1 MDQNIYELIR
11 KKLDNTITVE
21 ESFELLSSFTKIF
34 LVSSPEDE
42 KKELEKIIYAFEAI
56 GYNDHKEV
64 FFDNDTFFLINHLAN
79 TIENAYE
86 YTSSYIID
94 KKCAKTFERVYH
106 QIALVHI
113 LKKDG
118 IAYTTCKEG
127 QFTNLDLSQC
137 DNPKY
142 VYQNH
147 ELISHFIDKVL
158 SDSIDIEE
166 EPQERKQQEQKDSAT
181 NHANV
186 HTKERNT
193 LTNILYPKDKINGT
207 TKGIWNQNTELA
219 QNIGNGEMLPVKVGE
234 KKGQQINALL
244 GVDFLSLPPQIEKR
258 LTPTDKTV
266 FFMVANLQY
275 IGNTYTTFNE
285 LGYYVFGIKNI
296 SKRQKEILKESII
309 KLIGTI
315 IVLDNCDEYKNFR
328 NRVHIQYTGNLL
340 NASITTIEQ
349 GKRKTEIINF
359 NPTMINGTEYREPA
373 LFLFGKLRNQ
383 MCTFKLQTLML
394 PFKQTERVRLIKQY
408 LLENVFI
415 SKNYKDGKTYIYL
428 GNLLET
434 IGVYRSNYATSKSYR
449 NEIKSI
455 EQDTLDIL
463 NHFKNTGA
471 IESFSNF
478 IKTGNKITEKKVVV
492 YYKEAQ

>member
-11 KKLDNTITVE
+11 KKLDKTITVE
-21 ESFELLSSFTKIF
+21 ETFELLSSFTEIF

-42 KKELEKIIYAFEAI
+42 ENEIEKIIYAFEAI

-64 FFDNDTFFLINHLAN
+64 FFDNDTFFLINQLAH
-79 TIENAYE
+79 TIENTYE
-86 YTSSYIID
+86 YTSRMID

-106 QIALVHI
+106 QIALIHI

-118 IAYTTCKEG
+118 ITYTACKEDP
-127 QFTNLDLSQC
+127 FTNLDLSQC

-158 SDSIDIEE
+158 SGSTDIDE
-166 EPQERKQQEQKDSAT
+166 EPQERKQQEQKDSVT

-193 LTNILYPKDKINGT
+193 LTNILYPKDRINGT

-219 QNIGNGEMLPVKVGE
+219 QSIGNGEMFPVKVGE
-234 KKGQQINALL
+234 KKGQQITALL
-244 GVDFLSLPPQIEKR
+244 GVNFPPQIEKR

-309 KLIGTI
+309 KLIGTTI
-315 IVLDNCDEYKNFR
+315 ILDNYDEYKNFR

-349 GKRKTEIINF
+349 GKRKIEIINF
-359 NPTMINGTEYREPA
+359 NPTMINGIEYREPA

-394 PFKQTERVRLIKQY
+394 PFKQTERVRLIVQY
-408 LLENVFI
+408 LLENIFI

-428 GNLLET
+428 GNLLGT

-455 EQDTLDIL
+455 EQNMLDIL

-478 IKTGNKITEKKVVV
+478 IKTGDKITEKKVVV
-492 YYKEAQ
+492 YYKGAQ

>member
-11 KKLDNTITVE
+11 KKLDKTITVE
-21 ESFELLSSFTKIF
+21 EIFELLSSFTEIF

-42 KKELEKIIYAFEAI
+42 ENEIEKIIYAFEAI

-64 FFDNDTFFLINHLAN
+64 FFDNDTFFLINQLAH
-79 TIENAYE
+79 TIENTYE
-86 YTSSYIID
+86 YTSRMID

-106 QIALVHI
+106 QIALIHI

-118 IAYTTCKEG
+118 ITYTACKEDP
-127 QFTNLDLSQC
+127 FTNLDLSQC

-158 SDSIDIEE
+158 SGSTDIDE
-166 EPQERKQQEQKDSAT
+166 EPQERKQQEQKDSVT

-193 LTNILYPKDKINGT
+193 LTNILYPKDRINGT

-219 QNIGNGEMLPVKVGE
+219 QSIGNGEMFPVKVGE
-234 KKGQQINALL
+234 KKGQQITALL
-244 GVDFLSLPPQIEKR
+244 GVNFPPQIEKR

-309 KLIGTI
+309 KLIGTTI
-315 IVLDNCDEYKNFR
+315 ILDNYDEYKNFR

-349 GKRKTEIINF
+349 GKRKIEIINF
-359 NPTMINGTEYREPA
+359 NPTMINGIEYREPA

-394 PFKQTERVRLIKQY
+394 PFKQTERVRLIVQY
-408 LLENVFI
+408 LLENIFI

-434 IGVYRSNYATSKSYR
+434 IGVFRSNYATSKSYR
-449 NEIKSI
+449 DEIKSI
-455 EQDTLDIL
+455 EQNMLDIL
-463 NHFKNTGA
+463 NHFKNTEA

-478 IKTGNKITEKKVVV
+478 IKTGDKITEKKVVV
-492 YYKEAQ
+492 YYKGAQ